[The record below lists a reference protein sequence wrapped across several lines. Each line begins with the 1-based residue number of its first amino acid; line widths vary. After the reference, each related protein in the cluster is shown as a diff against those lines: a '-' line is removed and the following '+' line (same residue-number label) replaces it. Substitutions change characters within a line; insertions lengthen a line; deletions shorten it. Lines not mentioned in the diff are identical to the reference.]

1 MKSSTSSTPKT
12 GLSWQINRN
21 NRIYGSFS
29 VAHKEPTRN
38 NYTDG
43 KFTEHPKAERLFD
56 YELGYTF
63 ANSWLTFGTNLY
75 YMDYK
80 DQLVLTGELNEIGEA
95 VAANVPDSYRMG
107 IELMAGLKLALRFQW
122 DINATLS
129 RNRVEN
135 FTETLYENEDPT
147 GDTWSTYLGDTHI
160 AFSPDFLLNN
170 RFGYTY
176 KGFEASLQSQ
186 YVSKQYM
193 SNLNCKDHILDA
205 YFVSNLNL
213 SYTFTLPKTKSI
225 TVGCTIY
232 NLFNEEYEN
241 NGYAG
246 KRLLL

>member
-1 MKSSTSSTPKT
+1 MANQPQQPDIRFVQRSPQRTDT
-12 GLSWQINRN
+12 
-21 NRIYGSFS
+21 
-29 VAHKEPTRN
+29 H

-63 ANSWLTFGTNLY
+63 ANSWLTFGANLY

-107 IELMAGLKLALRFQW
+107 IELMAGLKLPCGFQW

-147 GDTWSTYLGDTHI
+147 GDTWSTYLGDTHC
-160 AFSPDFLLNN
+160 FLSRLSAEQSF
-170 RFGYTY
+170 RIY
-176 KGFEASLQSQ
+176 LQG
-186 YVSKQYM
+186 
-193 SNLNCKDHILDA
+193 L
-205 YFVSNLNL
+205 
-213 SYTFTLPKTKSI
+213 
-225 TVGCTIY
+225 
-232 NLFNEEYEN
+232 
-241 NGYAG
+241 
-246 KRLLL
+246 

>member
-1 MKSSTSSTPKT
+1 MSYAAGSMPMQICNTATSLIKCTDRTTSGTALPMTVCNNFTIHEKFDFFNPKT

-43 KFTEHPKAERLFD
+43 KFTEHPKAERLFY

-107 IELMAGLKLALRFQW
+107 IELMAGLKLCLAVSMGHQRHVKPQPCRKLY
-122 DINATLS
+122 
-129 RNRVEN
+129 RN
-135 FTETLYENEDPT
+135 
-147 GDTWSTYLGDTHI
+147 
-160 AFSPDFLLNN
+160 
-170 RFGYTY
+170 
-176 KGFEASLQSQ
+176 
-186 YVSKQYM
+186 
-193 SNLNCKDHILDA
+193 
-205 YFVSNLNL
+205 
-213 SYTFTLPKTKSI
+213 TFMKTKTRPATHGALI
-225 TVGCTIY
+225 WAIPTL
-232 NLFNEEYEN
+232 LFS
-241 NGYAG
+241 
-246 KRLLL
+246 RLSAEQPFRIHLQGV